1 MRIQPIN
8 LSARRSAQMGIKM
21 DKVLLVMCGFLNCFV
36 ITAILFQFMNGRYKR
51 NIKKNYI
58 YFLVEAVAMLFIASI
73 NYVDIPLL
81 NLLVWLAVVSA
92 AAYFLYD
99 EDVVK
104 PWHRILECDALLLC
118 MGVCEALGVICL
130 QWLLQTADMENID
143 VIGLQCLESIFPTI
157 VIIFFYYIVISR
169 LMKKGNTPYSR
180 TQYIIYFIML
190 GYSFINML
198 VIIEIFIQGQINYL
212 CMINMGCIVLA
223 DLYLLYFVKISN
235 EKSYYE
241 NQVRALEQQ
250 ANIQYEYYLD
260 QSQKYDRTVQIL
272 HDVKKHIKTIGD
284 LCTAGQGNMASEY
297 VNELGSMLNPLIP
310 NQYTENPIFNILL
323 TDKETVMKDK
333 GIHAEIK
340 IDNVSMD
347 FIEPIDVTT
356 IFGNLLDNAI
366 EAVQDIEERYISI
379 KISSR
384 HQMVIIRIENSCGE
398 VKWKNNMPI
407 SKKGT
412 GRGIGLLNV
421 QNSIKKYDGNLNLR
435 QAGQRFIVEIF
446 MNS

>member
-1 MRIQPIN
+1 
-8 LSARRSAQMGIKM
+8 
-21 DKVLLVMCGFLNCFV
+21 
-36 ITAILFQFMNGRYKR
+36 
-51 NIKKNYI
+51 
-58 YFLVEAVAMLFIASI
+58 
-73 NYVDIPLL
+73 
-81 NLLVWLAVVSA
+81 
-92 AAYFLYD
+92 
-99 EDVVK
+99 
-104 PWHRILECDALLLC
+104 
-118 MGVCEALGVICL
+118 
-130 QWLLQTADMENID
+130 
-143 VIGLQCLESIFPTI
+143 
-157 VIIFFYYIVISR
+157 
-169 LMKKGNTPYSR
+169 MKKGNKPYSR

-284 LCTAGQGNMASEY
+284 LCTAGQGNMACEY